1 MNMNVAIFFF
11 IEGRG
16 AVSSVRREHTGIRI
30 MGHNSN
36 CKWLLFVEY
45 LLNVGFF
52 KLQNHQKLVIHL
64 LKWIFSGNKF
74 NYFED
79 LGSEDF

>member
-1 MNMNVAIFFF
+1 
-11 IEGRG
+11 
-16 AVSSVRREHTGIRI
+16 
-30 MGHNSN
+30 MGYNSN